1 MKETVWEVGKLVLT
15 KSGEIA
21 LLLVKT
27 GAQWGAALAEKGA
40 ALAEKGAALAA
51 KGAEWAARGLQSKPA
66 QKLRPAMGIIMCVSA
81 AIAVIS
87 AVCYFAGKKKES

>member
-27 GAQWGAALAEKGA
+27 GAQWGA

>member
-1 MKETVWEVGKLVLT
+1 MKETAWEVGKLVLT

-27 GAQWGAALAEKGA
+27 GAQWGA

>member
-40 ALAEKGAALAA
+40 ALAA
-51 KGAEWAARGLQSKPA
+51 KGAEWAARGLQSKPV